1 MNESDQPTWKNP
13 IAKWEPGTSVDNV
26 SIEDWSDPLE
36 PWRENRAYKVKLHR
50 IGHFRY
56 YWKFR
61 AHGRRLWHRTRWWPT
76 RRRILL
82 LRGGYN
88 PKTLRGE
95 KSISDKR
102 PLYWIAAFA
111 MMLIFP
117 FLVPSNL
124 TNTLLSA
131 AAVFAIYAAINLCWM
146 LVIGTAG
153 IYSLATYSVVGA
165 AAYGTAY
172 LSIQFGMP
180 WWSLPF
186 FGTFIGLA
194 FGVLIAIPALRLD
207 GFYYA
212 LLTLGLN
219 ELCRVYVL
227 QSRTFG
233 SATGGLYGAETYV
246 PEHLSSEHQLML
258 GYYAAVIVML
268 CALAIYRLV
277 DGRRLGRL
285 LRMAPE
291 KKEAF
296 AAACGVNYRRAR
308 IQVFLISSTALG
320 AIGGFYAAHF
330 RGASPSLFGI
340 ELVSLGLAMLVIGG
354 MRRAEGVVLGTLI
367 VVLLRDGLI
376 TWGPIRLILIGV
388 IMLAAVLFLRGGLF
402 GIKPQFRAW
411 RDKKKVRTVQL
422 EPRKEA
428 KCCPKNRLNVR
439 IKITSTSDASTRC
452 SVTTLR
458 PWLATRSS
466 MNINANR
473 SASTVKRLN
482 GYCCTFDARR
492 SVISTLSKLS
502 SRSRTTALL
511 RCPAIAELRRV
522 TSRKKP
528 TQVRLRRI
536 TVCSCAAYKT
546 CSKHNQ
552 YIRPYGPNKNIRL
565 QR

>member
-296 AAACGVNYRRAR
+296 AEACGVNYRRAR

-411 RDKKKVRTVQL
+411 RDKKKSENRSTRAEKGGEML
-422 EPRKEA
+422 PEESTE
-428 KCCPKNRLNVR
+428 CPDKDHVYCRRFDKMQRDYLKTLV
-439 IKITSTSDASTRC
+439 SDAVIDEHQRQPLGQHSEALERLLLYFRRAPQRDKYAIQVIEPFKDYRIVALSGHRGVAPRDVEEKTY
-452 SVTTLR
+452 
-458 PWLATRSS
+458 
-466 MNINANR
+466 
-473 SASTVKRLN
+473 ASETEAYHGV
-482 GYCCTFDARR
+482 F
-492 SVISTLSKLS
+492 
-502 SRSRTTALL
+502 
-511 RCPAIAELRRV
+511 LRRV
-522 TSRKKP
+522 QDLLET
-528 TQVRLRRI
+528 
-536 TVCSCAAYKT
+536 
-546 CSKHNQ
+546 
-552 YIRPYGPNKNIRL
+552 
-565 QR
+565 